1 MDRLTNHMTSP
12 LFQENPAFEG
22 LSIFK
27 PIFIVSKVL
36 LVKPGFL
43 DKFSLQEPWDEQKQ
57 QPPNSQLS

>member
-1 MDRLTNHMTSP
+1 MTSP